1 MSGQLRVA
9 FASDM
14 PVATVEVVSPDMEV
28 VQRFMLDAGRSR
40 TVDVPS
46 EASFLRVHLPSGQ
59 VVTLQD
65 AGNLNREVSMED
77 ILAGSSLRSRGST
90 QTAAPGAPTV
100 AAAAPVPALSA
111 DDTDPPDTP
120 TQNELR
126 RYHRV
131 RSMAAP
137 SSIGGGQ
144 VLPLAQFGT
153 ASLIGPGGGAIPGFS
168 ASRNREARWEVQ
180 SLPIHPPYQ
189 LRIEQ
194 PSGAVL
200 QFQLPGT
207 VRNVWARADVLRE
220 RSAVSYSVRIQ
231 TSSHAADTIAG
242 YLHRGDLY
250 SAEAM
255 AEWWDEAVGMLQSKM
270 ADPYSAVVGAYLL
283 LRLKRFSQMHDW
295 ARNLANWFPYLPDGC
310 VVWASQLMQQ
320 PSSDPAEIRKYLL
333 EAVKR
338 GLPVYTEGLRL
349 LTDGLRLMGEEG
361 VEAREKIRAATGV
374 VVWDSPVTSAVQTT
388 NAYARNLDTP
398 GVVYDIAFAARA

>member
-14 PVATVEVVSPDMEV
+14 PAATVEVVSPEMEV

-65 AGNLNREVSMED
+65 PGNLNREVSMEE
-77 ILAGSSLRSRGST
+77 ILAGSSLRSRGG
-90 QTAAPGAPTV
+90 QQGAATRAP
-100 AAAAPVPALSA
+100 APALSP
-111 DDTDPPDTP
+111 DDTDPSDAPTP
-120 TQNELR
+120 NELR

-137 SSIGGGQ
+137 SSMGGGQ

-153 ASLIGPGGGAIPGFS
+153 ASLIGPGGGTIPGFS
-168 ASRNREARWEVQ
+168 ASRSREARWEVQ
-180 SLPIHPPYQ
+180 GLPIHPPYQ

-194 PSGAVL
+194 PSGSVL
-200 QFQLPGT
+200 VVRVPGN

-231 TSSHAADTIAG
+231 TSSDNADAIAG

-255 AEWWDEAVGMLQSKM
+255 AEWCDEAIGMLQSKM
-270 ADPYSAVVGAYLL
+270 ADPYAAVVGAYLL
-283 LRLKRFSQMHDW
+283 LKLKRFSQMRDW
-295 ARNLANWFPYLPDGC
+295 VRNLAEWFPFLPDGC

-361 VEAREKIRAATGV
+361 MAPREQVRAATGV
-374 VVWDSPVTSAVQTT
+374 VVWDSPVTGAVQTT
-388 NAYARNLDTP
+388 NAYARHLDTP
-398 GVVYDIAFAARA
+398 GVVYDIAFASRA